1 MRPNEETVA
10 FDTSL
15 LSPRHFVCD
24 VVYSPRE
31 TRLLREAAALG
42 CRTLDGMW
50 MLVYQGAEAVRI
62 WTGLE
67 PPVDVMAAGCE
78 RFLEGLQKHN

>member
-1 MRPNEETVA
+1 MRPNEDTVA

-31 TRLLREAAALG
+31 TRLLREAAARG

-62 WTGLE
+62 WTGE
-67 PPVDVMAAGCE
+67 TPPVEVMAAGCE
-78 RFLEGLQKHN
+78 KFLNDLPKHK